1 VAFLHDVRYSVRALA
16 RTPGFTA
23 ALIVSAAIGIGANAV
38 VFGFI
43 GNLVDPSTVMPGVVD
58 DGWQGKLATI
68 RGLLLFV
75 SIFVFVIS
83 GASVIGLLLSRGA
96 ARVHETAVRVALGAQ
111 GSQLFRPLVAE
122 GLVVGIAA
130 TAFGLLTAFW
140 TIRGLPALFYD
151 ADVEAIPFSVDWPG
165 LLIATLSGT
174 LVVAGGAL
182 APLIWTSR
190 NRPAPDS
197 RGTGPG
203 LANTFGRWRS
213 SLVRVQLALCAIL
226 LVSTSAVGKQLNA
239 ALRTDY
245 AEQTGDAIVVRLDK
259 VLRLQSFLSALPESL
274 QDLPVGL
281 TLVMPG
287 GRVQTMTYRPTDDT
301 SGMNLFELGTNI
313 IGSGNLDLSGLV
325 LVSGRTFQ
333 ATDTAKSRR
342 VALVNEAAVPLL
354 NTVRANVLGMTL
366 MNAGGRTGE
375 IVGIVREVP
384 LRTLQRRSGPMIYLP
399 YYQQFSPSL
408 SIVIGTRTAPS
419 QELLASVAAN
429 LDPVKDGKFLGVT
442 TLQTHLAQT
451 ATAADRL
458 ISGVVQVFAAL
469 ATLLSFIGVI
479 GVTSDAV
486 ARRTPEIALRLAL
499 GAPRWRIVGGVMR
512 YGTGLAVIGVTAGLL
527 LCFVGFLFV
536 EPRLDGS
543 RGPEPIIWFAAP
555 IVLLVTMAAGTL
567 LPARRALA
575 VDPARLLRD

>member
-1 VAFLHDVRYSVRALA
+1 MAFQHDVRYSVRALS

-23 ALIVSAAIGIGANAV
+23 ALIISAAIGIGANAV

-43 GNLVDPSTVMPGVVD
+43 GRLVDPASVMPGVVD
-58 DGWQGKLATI
+58 DGWHSKLATI
-68 RGLLLFV
+68 RSLLLFV

-122 GLVVGIAA
+122 GLVVGVAS
-130 TAFGLLTAFW
+130 TAFGLLAAFW
-140 TIRGLPALFYD
+140 TIHGLPALFYD
-151 ADVEAIPFSVDWPG
+151 ADVEAIPFSVDWIG
-165 LLIATLSGT
+165 LTIATVSGA
-174 LVVAGGAL
+174 LVITGGAL

-190 NRPAPDS
+190 HRPAPDS

-213 SLVRVQLALCAIL
+213 TLVVTQLALCAVL
-226 LVSTSAVGKQLNA
+226 LVSTSAVGKQLNS
-239 ALRTDY
+239 ALRTDD
-245 AEQTGDAIVVRLDK
+245 AERIGDAVVVRLDK
-259 VLRLQSFLSALPESL
+259 VLRLQSFVSALPG
-274 QDLPVGL
+274 PVKDSPIAL
-281 TLVMPG
+281 TLVLPG
-287 GRVQTMTYRPTDDT
+287 GRPQVMAYRPAEGSSGTDT
-301 SGMNLFELGTNI
+301 FELGTNI
-313 IGSGNLDLSGLV
+313 IGATHLELSGLA
-325 LVSGRTFQ
+325 LLAGRTFE

-342 VALVNEAAVPLL
+342 VALVNEAAANLL
-354 NTVRANVLGMTL
+354 STIRGNVLGLTL
-366 MNAGGRTGE
+366 ADEGGRRGE
-375 IVGIVREVP
+375 IVGVVREVP
-384 LRTLQRRSGPMIYLP
+384 FRTLQRRATPMIYFS
-399 YYQQFSPSL
+399 YYQEFSPSISL
-408 SIVIGTRTAPS
+408 VIGTPAPLS
-419 QELLASVAAN
+419 SDLLASIATN
-429 LDPVKDGKFLGVT
+429 LDAVSDGKFLSVT
-442 TLQTHLAQT
+442 TLQTHLTLT

-458 ISGVVQVFAAL
+458 ITGVVQVFAGL
-469 ATLLSFIGVI
+469 ATMLSFIGVI

-499 GAPRWRIVGGVMR
+499 GAPRWRIVSGVMR

-543 RGPEPIIWFAAP
+543 RGPEPVMWLLAP
-555 IVLLVTMAAGTL
+555 LVLLVTMAAGTL

>member
-1 VAFLHDVRYSVRALA
+1 MAFPHDVRYSVRALA

-83 GASVIGLLLSRGA
+83 GSSVIGLLLSRGA

-165 LLIATLSGT
+165 LIIATLSGT

-213 SLVRVQLALCAIL
+213 SLVIMQLALCAIL
-226 LVSTSAVGKQLNA
+226 LVSTSAVGKQLSA

-301 SGMNLFELGTNI
+301 SGMNTFELGTNI
-313 IGSGNLDLSGLV
+313 IGSGNLDLTGLV
-325 LVSGRTFQ
+325 LVSGRTFE

-384 LRTLQRRSGPMIYLP
+384 LRTLQLRSGPMIYLP

-512 YGTGLAVIGVTAGLL
+512 YGTGLAVVGVTAGLL

-543 RGPEPIIWFAAP
+543 RGPEPIIWFVAP
-555 IVLLVTMAAGTL
+555 AVLLLTMAAGTL

>member
-1 VAFLHDVRYSVRALA
+1 MAFQHDVRYSIRALA

-23 ALIVSAAIGIGANAV
+23 ALIVSAAVGIGANAV

-43 GNLVDPSTVMPGVVD
+43 GSLVDPSTVMPGVVD

-83 GASVIGLLLSRGA
+83 GSSVIGLLLSRGA

-165 LLIATLSGT
+165 LLIATVSGT
-174 LVVAGGAL
+174 LVIAGGAL

-213 SLVRVQLALCAIL
+213 SLVMMQLALCAIL
-226 LVSTSAVGKQLNA
+226 LVSTSAVAKQLHA

-259 VLRLQSFLSALPESL
+259 VLRLQSFLSALPEPLADS
-274 QDLPVGL
+274 PIGL
-281 TLVMPG
+281 TLMMPG
-287 GRVQTMTYRPTDDT
+287 GRLQVMTYRPTDDT
-301 SGMNLFELGTNI
+301 SGMNIFELGTNV
-313 IGSGNLDLSGLV
+313 IGSANLDLNGLV
-325 LVSGRTFQ
+325 LVSGRTFE

-354 NTVRANVLGMTL
+354 NTVRANVLGMSL
-366 MNAGGRTGE
+366 MNASGRTGE

-384 LRTLQRRSGPMIYLP
+384 FRTLQRRSEPTIYFP

-408 SIVIGTRTAPS
+408 SIVIGTKTAPS
-419 QELLASVAAN
+419 QELLTSVAAN
-429 LDPVKDGKFLGVT
+429 LENVKDGKFLSVT
-442 TLQTHLAQT
+442 TMQTHLAQT

-458 ISGVVQVFAAL
+458 ITGVVQVFAGL

-512 YGTGLAVIGVTAGLL
+512 YGTGLAVVGVTAGLL
-527 LCFVGFLFV
+527 LCFAGFLFV

-543 RGPEPIIWFAAP
+543 RGPEPAVWLAAP
-555 IVLLVTMAAGTL
+555 IILLVTMAVGTL

>member
-1 VAFLHDVRYSVRALA
+1 MSFQHDVRYSIRALA

-23 ALIVSAAIGIGANAV
+23 ALVVSAAVGIGANAV

-43 GNLVDPSTVMPGVVD
+43 GNLVDPASVMPGVVD
-58 DGWQGKLATI
+58 DGWHSRLATI
-68 RGLLLFV
+68 RALLLFV
-75 SIFVFVIS
+75 SIFVFIIS
-83 GASVIGLLLSRGA
+83 ASSVIGLLLSRGA

-140 TIRGLPALFYD
+140 TIHGLPALFYD
-151 ADVEAIPFSVDWPG
+151 ADVEAIPFNVDWWGLSIATVSG
-165 LLIATLSGT
+165 LLVI
-174 LVVAGGAL
+174 AGGAL

-190 NRPAPDS
+190 NRPSPDS

-213 SLVRVQLALCAIL
+213 TLVVTQLALCAIL

-245 AEQTGDAIVVRLDK
+245 AELKGDAIVVRLDK
-259 VLRLQSFLSALPESL
+259 VLRLQSFLSALPETLKES
-274 QDLPVGL
+274 PIGL

-287 GRVQTMTYRPTDDT
+287 GRPQIMTYQPADAASGT
-301 SGMNLFELGTNI
+301 SKFDLGTNI
-313 IGSGNLDLSGLV
+313 IGATHLDLTGLL
-325 LVSGRTFQ
+325 LVAGRAFE
-333 ATDTAKSRR
+333 ATDTRKSRP
-342 VALVNEAAVPLL
+342 VALINEAAVPLL
-354 NTVRANVLGMTL
+354 STVRDNVLGMTL
-366 MNAGGRTGE
+366 LDEGGRAGE
-375 IVGIVREVP
+375 IVGIVRELP
-384 LRTLQRRSGPMIYLP
+384 FRTMQQRSGPMIYFP

-408 SIVIGTRTAPS
+408 TMIVGTRTAPS
-419 QELLASVAAN
+419 HELLTSVASS
-429 LDPVKDGKFLGVT
+429 LDAVQDGKLLGVT

-458 ISGVVQVFAAL
+458 IRGVVQAFAGL

-486 ARRTPEIALRLAL
+486 ARRTQEIALRLAL

-512 YGTGLAVIGVTAGLL
+512 YGTGLAVVGVTAGLL
-527 LCFVGFLFV
+527 LSFVGFLFV

-543 RGPEPIIWFAAP
+543 RGPEPLMWLAAP
-555 IVLLVTMAAGTL
+555 VILLVTMAVGTL